1 MENNK
6 NKQEKDIE
14 LFMIAQFIDVI
25 DVLDEKMEDLKCDIR
40 NRKKVYLEYISNID
54 KKELEE
60 IKGLIY
66 DLCGFDIHL
75 SYKIGLIDGMKIKNK
90 CI

>member
-1 MENNK
+1 MTTREYKKILK
-6 NKQEKDIE
+6 N
-14 LFMIAQFIDVI
+14 
-25 DVLDEKMEDLKCDIR
+25 LKTKYK
-40 NRKKVYLEYISNID
+40 NLTMKLNNID

>member
-40 NRKKVYLEYISNID
+40 NRKCKRNIFD
-54 KKELEE
+54 NQRIQKNLKK
-60 IKGLIY
+60 
-66 DLCGFDIHL
+66 F
-75 SYKIGLIDGMKIKNK
+75 KNK
-90 CI
+90 I